1 MTAVA
6 QTSTLRRVLVANRG
20 EIAVRIVRACRDEG
34 VEVVVAVSDADQD
47 SLAARLA
54 DGIVHIGPASPTQS
68 YLRVGQIV
76 CAALLARCDAVH
88 PGYGFLS
95 EQPALA
101 EACVANGLVFVGPGG
116 DVIRRGGDKVAA
128 RAAARRAGV
137 PVGAGSDTV
146 ETVHAAIEIGVDI
159 GFPLLLKAAA
169 GGGGRGMV
177 RVDDPAELASRFA
190 VASNEALS
198 AFGDGRLYVER
209 FVENARHVE
218 VQLLAD
224 SYGSIVHL
232 GDRDCS
238 LQRRYQKV
246 LEEAPATALP
256 AALHH
261 RLAEAAVALGRELD
275 YVGAGTVEFLV
286 DLDRDEFVF
295 LEVNTR
301 VQVEHPVTEMVT
313 GVDIVREQLRIAA
326 GMALSFTQD
335 DVVITGHSI
344 ECRINAESVASGF
357 IPSPGRV
364 VRWSP
369 PEGPGIRLDTHVFA
383 GYDVSPHYDSL
394 LAKLI
399 VGGTDRDEAIRNL
412 RAALAAFEVDG
423 IDTTIELHQRIVDHP
438 DFQADTVNTKWLERV
453 LLAEPGSASS
463 TTRKDAAAR
472 G

>member
-1 MTAVA
+1 M
-6 QTSTLRRVLVANRG
+6 LVANRG

-54 DGIVHIGPASPTQS
+54 DGIVHIGPPSPTQS

-101 EACVANGLVFVGPGG
+101 EACAANGLVFVGPGA

-146 ETVHAAIEIGVDI
+146 ETVEAAIEIAADI
-159 GFPLLLKAAA
+159 GFPVLLKAAA

-177 RVDDPAELASRFA
+177 RVDDPAELATRFA

-224 SYGSIVHL
+224 THGNIVHL

-256 AALHH
+256 AALHR

-326 GMALSFTQD
+326 GLAAVDHAGRRGDHAVTRS
-335 DVVITGHSI
+335 
-344 ECRINAESVASGF
+344 SVGST
-357 IPSPGRV
+357 PSPSGRASSRHPAAST
-364 VRWSP
+364 RWSP
-369 PEGPGIRLDTHVFA
+369 PDGPGIRLDTHVFT
-383 GYDVSPHYDSL
+383 GYDVPPHYDSL

-399 VGGTDRDEAIRNL
+399 VGGTDRDDAIRNL

-423 IDTTIELHQRIVDHP
+423 VDTTIELHQRIVDHP
-438 DFQADTVNTKWLERV
+438 DFRADNVNTKWLE
-453 LLAEPGSASS
+453 ACSS
-463 TTRKDAAAR
+463 HTKGRS
-472 G
+472 

>member
-1 MTAVA
+1 
-6 QTSTLRRVLVANRG
+6 
-20 EIAVRIVRACRDEG
+20 
-34 VEVVVAVSDADQD
+34 
-47 SLAARLA
+47 
-54 DGIVHIGPASPTQS
+54 
-68 YLRVGQIV
+68 
-76 CAALLARCDAVH
+76 
-88 PGYGFLS
+88 LS

-101 EACVANGLVFVGPGG
+101 EACAANDLVFVGPGA
-116 DVIRRGGDKVAA
+116 DVIRQGGDKVAA

-137 PVGAGSDTV
+137 PIGAGSDTV
-146 ETVHAAIEIGVDI
+146 ETIHAAMEIGADI
-159 GFPLLLKAAA
+159 GLPVLLKAAA

-177 RVDDPAELASRFA
+177 RVDDPAEFATRFA
-190 VASNEALS
+190 VASSEALS

-209 FVENARHVE
+209 LVENARHIE

-224 SYGSIVHL
+224 THGNIVHL

-246 LEEAPATALP
+246 LEEAPATALS
-256 AALHH
+256 ATHRQ
-261 RLAEAAVALGRELD
+261 RLADAAVALGRELD

-286 DLDRDEFVF
+286 DLDSDEFVF
-295 LEVNTR
+295 LEVNSR

-326 GMALSFTQD
+326 GSPLSVTQD
-335 DVVITGHSI
+335 DVVVSGHSI
-344 ECRINAESVASGF
+344 ECRINAESVAAGF

-364 VRWSP
+364 MRWSP
-369 PEGPGIRLDTHVFA
+369 PDGPGIRVDTHVFT

-399 VGGTDRDEAIRNL
+399 VSGTDRDDAIGNL

-423 IDTTIELHQRIVDHP
+423 VDTTIELHQLIVDHP
-438 DFQADTVNTKWLERV
+438 AFQANDVNTEWLERV
-453 LLAEPGSASS
+453 LLADLASMSA
-463 TTRKDAAAR
+463 RRRDPADL

>member
-1 MTAVA
+1 MTALTP
-6 QTSTLRRVLVANRG
+6 TSTLRRVLVANRG
-20 EIAVRIVRACRDEG
+20 EIAVRIIRACRDEG
-34 VEVVVAVSDADQD
+34 VEVVVAVSEADED

-54 DGIVHIGPASPTQS
+54 DGIVHIGPPSPTQS

-76 CAALLARCDAVH
+76 CAALLAQCDAVH

-101 EACVANGLVFVGPGG
+101 EACAANGLVFVGPDA
-116 DVIRRGGDKVAA
+116 DVIRRGGDKVVA
-128 RAAARRAGV
+128 RDAARRAGV

-146 ETVHAAIEIGVDI
+146 ESVHAAMEVGAEI
-159 GFPLLLKAAA
+159 GFPVLLKAAA

-177 RVDDPAELASRFA
+177 RVDDPADLLKQFA
-190 VASNEALS
+190 VASSEASS

-209 FVENARHVE
+209 LVENARHVE

-224 SYGSIVHL
+224 TYGNIVHL

-238 LQRRYQKV
+238 LQRRYQKI
-246 LEEAPATALP
+246 LEEAPATLP
-256 AALHH
+256 AALHD
-261 RLAEAAVALGRELD
+261 RLADAAVALGRELN

-286 DLDRDEFVF
+286 DLDRGEFLF

-326 GMALSFTQD
+326 GSPVSLTQD
-335 DVVITGHSI
+335 DVVVSGHSI
-344 ECRINAESVASGF
+344 ECRINAESVGSGF

-369 PEGPGIRLDTHVFA
+369 PHGSGIRLDTHVFT
-383 GYDVSPHYDSL
+383 GYDVPPHYDSL

-399 VGGTDRDEAIRNL
+399 VGGIDRDDAIRTL

-423 IDTTIELHQRIVDHP
+423 VDTTIELHRRIVDHP
-438 DFQADTVNTKWLERV
+438 DFQANNVNTKWLERV
-453 LLAEPGSASS
+453 LLADLASMS
-463 TTRKDAAAR
+463 LTTRRDAAE
-472 G
+472 GG

>member
-1 MTAVA
+1 MTATI
-6 QTSTLRRVLVANRG
+6 QTSTLQRVLVANRG

-54 DGIVHIGPASPTQS
+54 DGIVHIGPSSPAQS

-101 EACVANGLVFVGPGG
+101 EACASNGLVFVGPGA

-146 ETVHAAIEIGVDI
+146 ETASAAIEIGTDI
-159 GFPLLLKAAA
+159 GFPVLLKAAA

-177 RVDDPAELASRFA
+177 RADDPAELATRFT
-190 VASNEALS
+190 VASSEALS

-224 SYGSIVHL
+224 THGNIVHL

-246 LEEAPATALP
+246 LEEAPASLP
-256 AALHH
+256 VALHQ
-261 RLAEAAVALGRELD
+261 RLAEAAIALGRELD

-286 DLDRDEFVF
+286 DLDRDEFSF

-326 GMALSFTQD
+326 GSPLSLTQD
-335 DVVITGHSI
+335 DVVIDGHSI
-344 ECRINAESVASGF
+344 ECRINAESVGADFS
-357 IPSPGRV
+357 PSPGRV

-369 PEGPGIRLDTHVFA
+369 PGGPGIRLDTHVFT
-383 GYDVSPHYDSL
+383 GYDVPPHYDSL

-399 VGGTDRDEAIRNL
+399 VVGADRDEAIRNL

-423 IDTTIELHQRIVDHP
+423 VDTTIELHRRIVDHS
-438 DFQADTVNTKWLERV
+438 DFRANNVNTTWLENV
-453 LLAEPGSASS
+453 LLDTKRLG
-463 TTRKDAAAR
+463 
-472 G
+472 

>member
-1 MTAVA
+1 MTSVV

-54 DGIVHIGPASPTQS
+54 DGIVHIGPPSPSQS

-101 EACVANGLVFVGPGG
+101 EACADSGLVFVGPGA
-116 DVIRRGGDKVAA
+116 DVIRRGGDKVTA

-137 PVGAGSDTV
+137 PVGSGSDTV
-146 ETVHAAIEIGVDI
+146 ESADAAIEVVADI
-159 GFPLLLKAAA
+159 GFPVLLKAAA

-177 RVDDPAELASRFA
+177 RVDEAAELAARFA

-218 VQLLAD
+218 VQLFAD
-224 SYGSIVHL
+224 TRGNIVHL

-246 LEEAPATALP
+246 LEEAPAAALP
-256 AALHH
+256 AAMHD
-261 RLAEAAVALGRELD
+261 RLADAAIALGRELD

-313 GVDIVREQLRIAA
+313 GVDIVREQLRVAA
-326 GMALSFTQD
+326 GLSLSFTQD
-335 DVVITGHSI
+335 DVVVSGHSI
-344 ECRINAESVASGF
+344 ECRINAESVGAGF

-364 VRWSP
+364 LHWSP
-369 PEGPGIRLDTHVFA
+369 PDGPGIRLDTHVFT
-383 GYDVSPHYDSL
+383 GYDVPPHYDSL

-399 VGGTDRDEAIRNL
+399 VVGSDRDDAIRNM
-412 RAALAAFEVDG
+412 RKALAEFDVDG
-423 IDTTIELHQRIVDHP
+423 VDTTIELHQRIVDHP
-438 DFQADTVNTKWLERV
+438 DFQADNVNTKWLERV
-453 LLAEPGSASS
+453 LLPDLASISS
-463 TTRKDAAAR
+463 TIRTDATAR

>member
-1 MTAVA
+1 MTATTRA
-6 QTSTLRRVLVANRG
+6 STLRRVLVANRG
-20 EIAVRIVRACRDEG
+20 EIAVRIIRACRDEG
-34 VEVVVAVSDADQD
+34 IEVVVAVSEADED

-54 DGIVHIGPASPTQS
+54 DDVVHIGPPNPTLS

-101 EACVANGLVFVGPGG
+101 EACVANDLVFVGPGA

-146 ETVHAAIEIGVDI
+146 ETVDAAIEVSAGI
-159 GFPLLLKAAA
+159 GFPVLIKAAA

-177 RVDDPAELASRFA
+177 RAADPAELATRFA
-190 VASNEALS
+190 VASSEAES

-209 FVENARHVE
+209 LVENARHVE
-218 VQLLAD
+218 VQLIAD
-224 SYGSIVHL
+224 TYGNIVHL

-246 LEEAPATALP
+246 LEEAPATLP

-326 GMALSFTQD
+326 GSPLSIKQD
-335 DVVITGHSI
+335 DVVVTGHSI
-344 ECRINAESVASGF
+344 ECRINAESVGSGF
-357 IPSPGRV
+357 LPSPGRV
-364 VRWSP
+364 ERWSP
-369 PEGPGIRLDTHVFA
+369 PSGPGIRLDTHVFT
-383 GYDVSPHYDSL
+383 GYDVPPHYDSL

-399 VGGTDRDEAIRNL
+399 VGGTDRDDAISNL
-412 RAALAAFEVDG
+412 HAALAAFEVG
-423 IDTTIELHQRIVDHP
+423 GVDTTIELHRRIVDHP
-438 DFQADTVNTKWLERV
+438 DFRANNVNTKWLESE
-453 LLAEPGSASS
+453 LLADPASMSS
-463 TTRKDAAAR
+463 TARRDAAVH